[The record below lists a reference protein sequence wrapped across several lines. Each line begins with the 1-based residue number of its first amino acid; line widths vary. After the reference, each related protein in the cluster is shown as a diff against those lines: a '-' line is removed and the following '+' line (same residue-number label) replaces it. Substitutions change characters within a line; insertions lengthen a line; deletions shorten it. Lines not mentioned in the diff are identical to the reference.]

1 MARLDWRSDFFLV
14 RNERGYESLC
24 CDGFVFGRYKGNVM
38 RCSNRRCKGKVL
50 VDDVNN
56 ISRWSYITQHSL
68 LHTKES
74 FDRYLNWRSRAEYV
88 KQRDSRYIPR
98 KLRIRETQNLDCFV
112 SHCAASRFVDR
123 NTPKP
128 QNPRSIHDIDLS
140 DPSLKYLL
148 DKSDN
153 NNALIFGNRSFV
165 KNMAHA
171 DVLFMDGT
179 FSSCCKLYAQLYI
192 IHMKDGEV
200 CRPALFCF
208 LPNRKRM
215 THEWL
220 FNRVELLVKKQHDA
234 DVTVFDRDVVVK
246 IDFEKA
252 VVGALSSK
260 RCCVSGCFF
269 TLRKVYT
276 RMWGKVLARV

>member
-1 MARLDWRSDFFLV
+1 MARLDWRNDFFLV

-24 CDGFVFGRYKGNVM
+24 CDGFVFGRYKGNMM
-38 RCSNRRCKGKVL
+38 RCANRRCKGKIL
-50 VDDVNN
+50 VDDVDN

-74 FDRYLNWRSRAEYV
+74 LERYLSWRSRVEYV

-98 KLRIRETQNLDCFV
+98 KLRIRETQRLDSFV
-112 SHCAASRFVDR
+112 SHYAASRFVDR

-128 QNPRSIHDIDLS
+128 QNPLTLQDIDLS
-140 DPSLKYLL
+140 DPSLKHLL

-153 NNALIFGNRSFV
+153 NNALIFGNKQLV
-165 KNMAHA
+165 KKMTNA

-179 FSSCCKLYAQLYI
+179 FSSRCKLYAQLYI
-192 IHMKDGEV
+192 IHMKEGGV
-200 CRPALFCF
+200 YRPVLFCF
-208 LPNRKRM
+208 LPNKKRM
-215 THEWL
+215 TYEWL
-220 FNRVELLVKKQHDA
+220 FSRVELLVKKQHDA

-252 VVGALSSK
+252 VIGALSSK
-260 RCCVSGCFF
+260 RCRVSGCFF

-276 RMWGKVLARV
+276 KT